1 MGLVEIIMGERTS
14 QETLAAA
21 VDYVLRIRKTPI
33 VVNDSR
39 GFYTSRCF
47 GTFIQEGMELL
58 TDGIA
63 PAIIDNVGRATGM
76 PRGPLEMHDDVALD
90 LSLKVRTQTQK
101 DLGAAFVPTAS
112 DPIIA
117 RMVTELGRYGRKNGR
132 GFYDYPAEGAK
143 RLWPG
148 LADLAPVSHEDA
160 DPALVA
166 EIRKRLLYRQAV
178 EAARCME
185 ENVVTSAREADV
197 GAILGWGFA
206 PWTGGPLSM
215 IDGIG
220 VATFV
225 EECDALTRKFG
236 ARFSPPRMLRE
247 MAASGESFYGVK
259 DGQGSIRKEGLLF
272 CKKEAKNF
280 CYPACTSVL
289 CDSAKTRI
297 CRTRARFDAG
307 GVGKSFLLL
316 FCKKEGLPCLPY
328 GRRKT
333 STRRFF
339 CRPSSA
345 PLSAIGRSDP
355 NATTCPGGNPR
366 LENTSATTP
375 PPAGGRAPVLVVD
388 LANASADSGQAPAS
402 TPAGGKPADAA
413 RPAAASGLNADE
425 QFAARV
431 ETGSEPEHARATRLR
446 EPSTTAPQ
454 GTIIPAVL
462 ETALNSDLPG
472 FARAVVSRDV
482 RSFDG
487 SNVLI
492 PRGSRVIGEYRSAV
506 ALGQSRIFVVW
517 TRVLRPDGGS
527 IEISSGGGDTLGR
540 AGLAGKVDRH
550 FFEQFSGAILLTVLN
565 AAAYAAAAGNS
576 STAVVVNSGS
586 TTGGL
591 GGAGSALTPAAIPP
605 TIKVAQGTPI
615 RIFVQRDL
623 DFTPVGGVGR

>member
-1 MGLVEIIMGERTS
+1 MSPTGADFPPGVDPRTPAADAEAPAAFETTLRPAVAGASAGAGVWLVGGGSALLGLLAFLWLSSHRTPPSHDLPQPS
-14 QETLAAA
+14 QVADAAA
-21 VDYVLRIRKTPI
+21 VSVPPPPPE
-33 VVNDSR
+33 VEA
-39 GFYTSRCF
+39 
-47 GTFIQEGMELL
+47 IQAAARNP
-58 TDGIA
+58 A
-63 PAIIDNVGRATGM
+63 PAA
-76 PRGPLEMHDDVALD
+76 PPPSVA
-90 LSLKVRTQTQK
+90 
-101 DLGAAFVPTAS
+101 
-112 DPIIA
+112 
-117 RMVTELGRYGRKNGR
+117 
-132 GFYDYPAEGAK
+132 
-143 RLWPG
+143 
-148 LADLAPVSHEDA
+148 
-160 DPALVA
+160 
-166 EIRKRLLYRQAV
+166 
-178 EAARCME
+178 
-185 ENVVTSAREADV
+185 VVTPPPPV
-197 GAILGWGFA
+197 TPVI
-206 PWTGGPLSM
+206 PPGP
-215 IDGIG
+215 
-220 VATFV
+220 VV
-225 EECDALTRKFG
+225 
-236 ARFSPPRMLRE
+236 
-247 MAASGESFYGVK
+247 
-259 DGQGSIRKEGLLF
+259 
-272 CKKEAKNF
+272 
-280 CYPACTSVL
+280 
-289 CDSAKTRI
+289 
-297 CRTRARFDAG
+297 
-307 GVGKSFLLL
+307 
-316 FCKKEGLPCLPY
+316 
-328 GRRKT
+328 
-333 STRRFF
+333 
-339 CRPSSA
+339 
-345 PLSAIGRSDP
+345 
-355 NATTCPGGNPR
+355 
-366 LENTSATTP
+366 ATTP